1 MYLYGQNVSKAMKN
15 TDQKLKERVK
25 ELTCLYEVTSIIVN
39 SGYDELSTS
48 LEAIAYCLKRGW
60 QFPEVA
66 EAAVSIGNYQ
76 VRTHGFSEPMTCL
89 SRDVIVFNKVE
100 GTIAIGYPASDYT
113 LKDFLPEERTL
124 LKNVCLA
131 VGNLMERKQI
141 HDSEAETKRQMERND
156 RLHIMGEITAGIA
169 HELNTPLAN
178 ILGFAELLLDKATDT
193 WTKEDLQTI
202 LDNAIFS
209 REIVKKLMFFTCE
222 MPQQMEVVELNKIM
236 DSVVRLM
243 GPSLREKQLSVV
255 KSYDNDDLRIQ
266 ANTVQL
272 TQVMFNLIM
281 NAAYYSPERGEIRV
295 ELLGEKQKIVINII
309 DQGEGIAPGQ
319 ENKVFEPFYTTKPV
333 GEGTGLGLSV
343 VHGIIKS
350 YKGTIRHGPNKPKGT
365 IFTLEFPK

>member
-1 MYLYGQNVSKAMKN
+1 MIN
-15 TDQKLKERVK
+15 TEEKLKERVK

-48 LEAIAYCLKRGW
+48 LETIAYCLKRGW
-60 QFPEVA
+60 QFPEDA
-66 EAAVSIGNYQ
+66 EAVVSIGTYQ
-76 VRTHGFSEPMTCL
+76 VQTNGFNEQMTCL
-89 SRDVIVFNKVE
+89 SCDVIVFNKVE
-100 GTIAIGYPASDYT
+100 GTISVGYPASAYT
-113 LKDFLPEERTL
+113 LEDFLREERTL

-131 VGNLMERKQI
+131 VGNFMERKQI
-141 HDSEAETKRQMERND
+141 HDSEAETKKQMERND

-178 ILGFAELLLDKATDT
+178 ILGFAELLLDETTDT
-193 WTKEDLQTI
+193 KTRRDLQTI

-222 MPQQMEVVELNKIM
+222 MPQQMELVELNRVM
-236 DSVVRLM
+236 DSVIRLM
-243 GPSLREKQLSVV
+243 GPSLRAKQLSVA
-255 KSYDNDDLRIQ
+255 KSYASGDILVR

-281 NAAYYSPERGEIRV
+281 NAAYYSPIRGEIKV
-295 ELLGEKQKIVINII
+295 EIFSEKQKVIINII
-309 DQGEGIAPGQ
+309 DQGEGIAPDK
-319 ENKVFEPFYTTKPV
+319 ENKVFEPFYTTKPI

-350 YKGTIRHGPNKPKGT
+350 YKGTIEHRPNVPKGT
-365 IFTLEFPK
+365 IFTIEFPN